1 MKIGKLLSKDLELPC
16 VILPVERA
24 LNPKGKEVLVY
35 SQNRL
40 ARGYMEDDTTVVE
53 INIIV
58 EFAIIP
64 ELEEFLKDNVS
75 NNLTELYYVQSAFK
89 FQNISF

>member
-1 MKIGKLLSKDLELPC
+1 MKIGKLLIKDLELPC
-16 VILPVERA
+16 VILPIERT

-40 ARGYMEDDTTVVE
+40 AKGYMEDDTTVVE

-64 ELEEFLKDNVS
+64 ELDEFLKDNI
-75 NNLTELYYVQSAFK
+75 NDLTESYYV
-89 FQNISF
+89 